1 MNFKKVVSNKS
12 CKKALARDNRLATT
26 KKEMKESRRAQEV
39 ARSKARDN
47 KNYYSCLEVDEDLA
61 VQAEE
66 TVSLQLHGIGTNWFN
81 QAKYHQKKAVLKNL
95 DDHIELQ
102 RIKKE
107 YYACVDVKHEFN
119 ALEKFG
125 PWREAYDLGQRWKA
139 EEHEA
144 LTQQFYEHFQ
154 AWTEYY
160 KSREIGR
167 FIALREKELRAINFG
182 DAHMMESMLVQE
194 GTYAQAD
201 QFITNVLT
209 DYYEAC
215 GRCVSRKSLV
225 KRRFDPVYE
234 DYNREDVSQY
244 LGPYGDRYFY
254 LRCKKSRRSF
264 IRRTRWRI
272 KHYMDRDAFEEA
284 ERFNKQW
291 HEDDTLE
298 CVSLLFVQPIVL
310 SVQGEEEEE
319 KLSLEEELADMSARE
334 RMRFLE
340 ATYGSAPQ
348 ESVEQFA
355 ELDPLSAPA
364 EGSMG
369 RTLMNSFEEA
379 LKTLTGDTKSFVLRA
394 MDVCTALYN
403 LTLATDKKSF
413 FSLLYSAIRT
423 IFKDM
428 NGENVVAF
436 GKKLMCR
443 LSVQAGA
450 KEIWRYIADALS
462 VMWEG
467 VGTWIACPMVDVVLD
482 LINLLAFCGIVPSTT
497 LDLLDNPKYKFF
509 ARKVKREVSG
519 ISDLIGIVIKSCM
532 MAAGVVAMYLENGI
546 LDLYGWSIGSKKEV
560 FADHAALMS
569 ERVEAAYGLLKSNRR
584 APKTRFKCPTQ
595 YTECLDKTID
605 TCTYEMSKSRNIGEK
620 NIYAR
625 MMKELMTVRNEVNM
639 ALRCQE
645 ARVKPFTFSVY
656 GATSSMKSNVATA
669 VWKAIAHEN
678 GLVHDSTNFATVNF
692 KDEYFSEVHQQ
703 EILIMDDFMNEKD
716 TSALKVNPIRILLDW
731 SSNNTVQIPGAAIH
745 EKGVKFCRAK
755 VLGMTCHD
763 REFHAHTMSY
773 QPEAAYRRVEVYIE
787 TIMKPQYRNENG
799 QPSHEKIKADFG
811 PDACFPDIWYFN
823 VWVCQIEGTGWKW
836 VGVGKELMNNAEM
849 EETVRNMSRK
859 HFEVQESIVKKLN
872 NPGGWFCPHDKL
884 TGACALC
891 QAVHVQSKETEEV
904 APEKVELGRIREMM
918 RCATGAQSEKLMAL
932 LYPELIKFESMSE
945 LRARVNRCA
954 GECLQSVIVGDDDDA
969 IRIDITEFV
978 RLFRSKE
985 PFIDG
990 PEPIEIPCEALKD
1003 APLLGVQAQCFEMD
1017 ETLFYEVITW
1027 EELEAIYPEG
1037 TRADILLQHQRKIE
1051 RQYTVDD
1058 VFVTTVFDVYHFEVV
1073 YTIRRSWLNVQG
1085 EEEISDFAEGRAGP
1099 PGFEYTPT
1107 PRAVPD
1113 PPPLPGLE
1121 PSLTCKSDLIREHL
1135 REVYQLGYGL
1145 PVPRD
1150 PIGRFRRHAART
1162 SVDLTITKDTKKVY
1176 YSWFFWQLFSSLKG
1190 FILGSFAL
1198 WMFFPSL
1205 CSAAFTAWTYYRRFG
1220 WRCVW
1225 RLPGIFLYTLYLEWK
1240 GVSRF
1245 LNWGDALSNWLDD
1258 KWMPAN
1264 TRYAISIQRAYEA
1277 GGAVGA
1283 AAAVVSARVRPVSA
1297 LEIHLGKTRAIII
1310 KSALNIAG
1318 YVAAAAA
1325 AFALYRMYRAFKPI
1339 PLLGSGAKTAAK
1351 NTVGKVEAG
1360 EWIITRFGGPAK
1372 SEEMRDLINKI
1383 MDEETI
1389 EDEHFYFIPK
1399 ERMKELIVNSS
1410 EVDYPI
1416 AEKGEHAGGWVT
1428 VNPGKNHIGAKAK
1441 STHPDVLRAQLETN
1455 LRFCTI
1461 SCVHEGKRK
1470 VFRVHA
1476 LAISGCDWII
1486 PSHVILPDVE
1496 DYEFTALVDDKTVA
1510 APHIKGTFSAKYVEE
1525 LEGVDFSIVRLVGS
1539 LPMTNITKFFPIEEK
1554 ADVYAQFFYRDNGD
1568 LKCSTH
1574 RRMPL
1579 STIQSVQNR
1588 GTHYKQMNVCMMQ
1601 QYPIPT
1607 YQGLCGAVWMGGTER
1622 EPFIHSMHICGM
1634 EDAPVGGSSVVT
1646 IGMLNTAFT
1655 RLNARVPQVV
1665 SSGPFPLEI
1674 QARQW
1679 EHTLNPRHFLNFIPE
1694 VEGEVPILD
1703 LVGTHEGHSGK
1714 YSQDIRESL
1723 IAPAL
1728 RHRLDWP
1735 IVHQP
1740 VPHPNSS
1747 RHYQHAMEEL
1757 AYPRN
1762 EFVASIMDKAV
1773 EDFTAKIVDHVSS
1786 IPKLFDM
1793 VRPLPDTAIV
1803 SGIDA
1808 MVGIDKM
1815 NPNTSAGFP
1824 ERGKKGRFFVPGD
1837 PDAPTTVP
1845 MTMDDEHLAL
1855 ANAMENKLASGER
1868 VYAPFTLSVKIEPVK
1883 ITKEYARLFGASNM
1897 VFTFVF
1903 RKYYLSIFRLIQMQP
1918 FHFETALGINCH
1930 SSDWDQMAKFM
1941 EHHDRLIEGDYQTY
1955 DKTMGASVIIH
1966 AFSVLIEIAK
1976 IAGYTERQLMI
1987 MRGIATEVAYPTYEA
2002 RGVLFIAG
2010 GSNPSGHP
2018 GTFIINCFAN
2028 SLFMRYAFYWGM
2040 KQHGVP
2046 LSLSFE
2052 KRFDD
2057 FVNLVTAGDDHLAG
2071 VSPECTW
2078 FDQYVVQAAMA
2089 SVRVGYTDGKKNHVF
2104 ASPFTNIL
2112 EASFVSRGF
2121 RKCSYLK
2128 RWVAPLAIKSLQKS
2142 YMIHNFG
2149 DKCPYTP
2156 SELIALVVEQNEVE
2170 LFFHGEEQFQYYYNA
2185 VRGAMEDAGLS
2196 SWLQPLTTWEQ
2207 VGELVNER
2215 TKPAFYPDLTTQSS
2229 WIEDDEPPKKRSKY
2243 NHVCVIKTIN
2253 GKMSICIRNSFGQ
2266 ITWRG
2271 PSDGPPPSI
2280 QAFTFATTTG
2290 SLSMLYGKIGEI
2302 LATQSNSNN
2311 GMVGSATVMHD
2322 NPSALTWSSSRG
2334 AMPDASREL
2343 YSSGADGLSSY
2354 LERPILIAQVEWGQ
2368 GVTLYQS
2375 FFPLTKYLTSVPI
2388 VRKLQNFQNMMFE
2401 MEIDFEVSA
2410 NPFLYGMLLVNWVPF
2425 PKYDSLLRDRGLIYA
2440 DNVEAS
2446 QRQHLFIDASSSAGG
2461 TLKIPFYWPTEYFNL
2476 VKDNPDDFGYLSI
2489 RQLNPLMHVSGA
2501 NQTVTVYIRA
2511 KLVNIKLHTSTTQLV
2526 GAQRSM
2532 SVQAKDESPDDKL
2545 SSVAT
2550 RVAKVA
2556 GSLTPVLGGYAIATE
2571 QAAGA
2576 AAGILR
2582 AMGLSHPRSK
2592 EMVHRFENRPL
2603 GNMSNYNVPSSAY
2616 TLGIDENNEVTVDS
2630 GVACMSEDEM
2640 SLPFILG
2647 KETFIGTYDWDITN
2661 QAGDVLASH
2670 VVHPYQYM
2678 KVTGV
2683 EEWHCSPMAFMARMF
2698 TYWTG
2703 TIKFRFQIV
2712 CSKWHR
2718 GRLRIIH
2725 DPVLMGV
2732 VDATTWQTNLQSVV
2746 DITDERDFTIEV
2758 KYVQGQLWSATGPLR
2773 TGNPSFK
2780 VGFDYDSTE
2789 LKETNGVLKV
2799 VVMNKL
2805 VIPDDTISA
2814 PCHINV
2820 FASAGMDFEL
2830 AVPKNNLS
2838 NFSIN
2843 QPVVVVAQSI
2853 AATAPEAAF
2862 VTTGPAGSFAF
2873 DSTLNRM
2880 VYSALLA
2887 PVANGYEA
2895 PFYFTEGTSQTG
2907 TITLRN
2913 TGSTALNVAA
2923 NSNGTA
2929 SIANIPAG
2937 GTGDVIIRSS
2947 PTTATGTGSLG
2958 FTLSHD
2964 GTGNVLFRIEAASLP
2979 VVPGYRYQSVVS
2991 NDRVL
2996 RRDGQ
3001 QDATGNPSPPP
3012 TWPVFFNLGG
3022 APTVYWRSTGA
3033 TGLYQAGNN
3042 GAPVRMLTSGP
3053 VRVNDGIYGPTRATS
3068 NHATPKIWYNTP
3080 DQGGGYSNTTFQLSA
3095 DFAAS
3100 TTVRGV
3106 VYDVMFLV
3114 PALTTQAEE
3123 VQDAEIGDPSGTPTQ
3138 AVIHDASTPE
3148 KYPFVYFGEKIIHVR
3163 QILGRPEYHTTYAL
3177 GQGATNALR
3186 RHRIKE
3192 TNIPEYPTV
3201 STTFTAAWTPLYF
3214 IMACYNGWRGSF
3226 RSKYIIN
3233 TNATNMPCFAQLERL
3248 DVGESARVQSFSEL
3262 TDIRTAVGLTQAIVT
3277 RRPLWNGAIITNP
3290 QLANELNAE
3299 FPYYYRYRFRSARPS
3314 QMGGRSTSTD
3324 SHELTVD
3331 MLNATGPVYVDR
3343 YFQPGDDFT
3352 LLNWMGTPVLY

>member
-1 MNFKKVVSNKS
+1 MSRNQ
-12 CKKALARDNRLATT
+12 ARDH
-26 KKEMKESRRAQEV
+26 
-39 ARSKARDN
+39 
-47 KNYYSCLEVDEDLA
+47 KNYYSCLEDFDDLEVQSEDVITMEEHGINPVWVKNVASYAQRKVLYRHAKAYALHHQERNRCIEWNDWYHQHMRDEPYGPFWIALNDGHRMLLAELDLERNRLLERTTREENYITNYDRANFEDLR
-61 VQAEE
+61 
-66 TVSLQLHGIGTNWFN
+66 L
-81 QAKYHQKKAVLKNL
+81 
-95 DDHIELQ
+95 
-102 RIKKE
+102 
-107 YYACVDVKHEFN
+107 
-119 ALEKFG
+119 
-125 PWREAYDLGQRWKA
+125 
-139 EEHEA
+139 
-144 LTQQFYEHFQ
+144 
-154 AWTEYY
+154 
-160 KSREIGR
+160 
-167 FIALREKELRAINFG
+167 KELRALNYSEACWIEGVLTQDGTHKQADRFVNN
-182 DAHMMESMLVQE
+182 LVADYY
-194 GTYAQAD
+194 GTYKGRKFEPRLED
-201 QFITNVLT
+201 FDRVRISYFLS
-209 DYYEAC
+209 YYGFASF
-215 GRCVSRKSLV
+215 GSLQ
-225 KRRFDPVYE
+225 KRVRD
-234 DYNREDVSQY
+234 N
-244 LGPYGDRYFY
+244 LIAA
-254 LRCKKSRRSF
+254 LKSR
-264 IRRTRWRI
+264 I
-272 KHYMDRDAFEEA
+272 KNAMDRLAMIEA
-284 ERFNKQW
+284 EEWNRKW
-291 HEDDTLE
+291 IEEDTIACVNTLFAE
-298 CVSLLFVQPIVL
+298 PIVL
-310 SVQGEEEEE
+310 SVQAEEDELPPTEER
-319 KLSLEEELADMSARE
+319 LSLDEELKDLSARE

-340 ATYGSAPQ
+340 AAYGKTPL
-348 ESVEQFA
+348 EPIDHIFED
-355 ELDPLSAPA
+355 DPLSAPTEA
-364 EGSMG
+364 SMG

-379 LKTLTGDTKSFVLRA
+379 LKTLKGDTKSFVLRA

-403 LTLATDKKSF
+403 LTLATDKTSF

-423 IFKDM
+423 IFKDLS
-428 NGENVVAF
+428 GEKVVAF
-436 GKKLMCR
+436 GKKLMSR

-450 KEIWRYIADALS
+450 QEIWRYIADALS

-532 MAAGVVAMYLENGI
+532 MAAGVVALYLENGV

-584 APKTRFKCPTQ
+584 DPKTRFKCPTQ
-595 YTECLDKTID
+595 YTECLNKTID
-605 TCTYEMSKSRNIGEK
+605 TCTYEMSRSRNVGEK

-656 GATSSMKSNVATA
+656 GATSSMKSTVATA

-703 EILIMDDFMNEKD
+703 EILIMDDFMNERD

-755 VLGMTCHD
+755 VLGLTCHD

-787 TIMKPQYRNENG
+787 TVMKPQYRNENG
-799 QPSHEKIKADFG
+799 QPSYEKIKADFG

-836 VGVGKELMNNAEM
+836 VSVGKELMSNAEM
-849 EETVRNMSRK
+849 EATVRDMSRK
-859 HFEVQESIVKKLN
+859 HFEVQESITQKLN
-872 NPGGWFCPHDKL
+872 NPGGWFCSHGKL
-884 TGACALC
+884 TGACHAC
-891 QAVHVQSKETEEV
+891 QSVKVQSKESEED
-904 APEKVELGRIREMM
+904 APERIELGGVREMM
-918 RCATGAQSEKLMAL
+918 RCATGAQSERLMAL
-932 LYPELIKFESMSE
+932 LYPELIKFASMAE

-954 GECLQSVIVGDDDDA
+954 GECLQSVIPEEGGDGVV
-969 IRIDITEFV
+969 RIDIQEFV

-990 PEPIEIPCEALKD
+990 PTPVEIPCEALKD
-1003 APLLGVQAQCFEMD
+1003 APMLGVQAQCFEMN

-1027 EELEAIYPEG
+1027 EELEVTYPEG
-1037 TRADILLQHQRKIE
+1037 TRTDILLEHQRKLE
-1051 RQYTVDD
+1051 RQYSVDGVVATTAFD
-1058 VFVTTVFDVYHFEVV
+1058 VFHFEVV
-1073 YTIRRSWLNVQG
+1073 FSIRRAWLNVQG
-1085 EEEISDFAEGRAGP
+1085 EEEELAGP
-1099 PGFEYTPT
+1099 PGYEYTPT
-1107 PRAVPD
+1107 PRAIPD
-1113 PPPLPGLE
+1113 PPPLSGLE
-1121 PSLTCKSDLIREHL
+1121 PAFTCKPDVIREHL

-1145 PVPRD
+1145 PVPKD
-1150 PIGRFRRHAART
+1150 PIERYRRSAARE
-1162 SVDLTITKDTKKVY
+1162 SIGVAIGKNPKQIY
-1176 YSWFFWQLFSSLKG
+1176 WSWFLWQLFSSFKG
-1190 FILGSFAL
+1190 LLFSCFAL

-1205 CSAAFTAWTYYRRFG
+1205 CSAAVTAWTYYRRFG
-1220 WRCVW
+1220 WRCIW
-1225 RLPGIFLYTLYLEWK
+1225 KLPGIFLYTMYLEWK
-1240 GVSRF
+1240 GISRY

-1264 TRYAISIQRAYEA
+1264 TRYTLSIQRAYEA

-1283 AAAVVSARVRPVSA
+1283 AAAVVSARVKPVTA
-1297 LEIHLGKTRAIII
+1297 LEIQFGKTRAIII

-1318 YVAAAAA
+1318 YIAAAAA
-1325 AFALYRMYRAFKPI
+1325 AFALYKMYRAFKPI
-1339 PLLGSGAKTAAK
+1339 PLLASAGKTAAK
-1351 NTVGKVEAG
+1351 NTIGKVEAG
-1360 EWIITRFGGPAK
+1360 EWIITKFGGPAK
-1372 SEEMRDLINKI
+1372 TEEMRDLINKI

-1428 VNPGKNHIGAKAK
+1428 VNPGKNHIGSKAK

-1461 SCVHEGKRK
+1461 SCEHEGKRK

-1476 LAISGCDWII
+1476 LAIAGCDWVI
-1486 PSHVILPDVE
+1486 PSHVILPGVE
-1496 DYEFTALVDDKTVA
+1496 DYEFTALVDDKNVA

-1568 LKCSTH
+1568 LKHSTH

-1579 STIQSVQNR
+1579 ATLQSVQNR

-1601 QYPIPT
+1601 QYPITT

-1646 IGMLNTAFT
+1646 IGMLNSAFT
-1655 RLNARVPQVV
+1655 QLNSRVPQVV

-1679 EHTLNPRHFLNFIPE
+1679 EHTLNSRHFLNFIPE

-1773 EDFTAKIVDHVSS
+1773 EDFTAKIVDHVTS

-1855 ANAMENKLASGER
+1855 ADAMEEKLASGER

-1941 EHHDRLIEGDYQTY
+1941 GYHDRLIEGDYQTY

-1976 IAGYTERQLMI
+1976 LAGYTERQLMI

-2040 KQHGVP
+2040 KQHGIP
-2046 LSLSFE
+2046 LTLSFE

-2078 FDQYVVQAAMA
+2078 FDQYVMQAAMA

-2104 ASPFTNIL
+2104 SSPFTNIH

-2121 RKCSYLK
+2121 RQCSLLQ

-2170 LFFHGEEQFQYYYNA
+2170 LFFHGQEQFEYYYEA

-2196 SWLQPLTTWEQ
+2196 SWLQPRTTWEE
-2207 VGELVNER
+2207 VGALVNER
-2215 TKPAFYPDLTTQSS
+2215 TKPAFYPNLSTQAFVT
-2229 WIEDDEPPKKRSKY
+2229 EEAEPPRKKAKVGEPLKFLVMNFMRSKTQIHMESSSGEITAY
-2243 NHVCVIKTIN
+2243 PHG
-2253 GKMSICIRNSFGQ
+2253 GKGLEGIRGVKF
-2266 ITWRG
+2266 TATT
-2271 PSDGPPPSI
+2271 SDG
-2280 QAFTFATTTG
+2280 
-2290 SLSMLYGKIGEI
+2290 LSRLSEYVHKL
-2302 LATQSNSNN
+2302 LAAQNNSTN
-2311 GMVGSATVMHD
+2311 GMMGSANIVHD
-2322 NPSALTWSSSRG
+2322 NPSALAWSSSRG
-2334 AMPDASREL
+2334 TTQDASREN
-2343 YSSGADGLSSY
+2343 YSGDADSLASY
-2354 LERPILIAQVEWGQ
+2354 LERPVLVVAKEWGI
-2368 GVTLYQS
+2368 GVSLYE
-2375 FFPLTKYLTSVPI
+2375 FYYPLQKILDSVP
-2388 VRKLQNFQNMMFE
+2388 VRNKLQNFQNILFE
-2401 MEIDFEVSA
+2401 LELDFEVAS
-2410 NPFLYGMLLVNWVPF
+2410 NPFLYGMLMINWVPYS
-2425 PKYDSLLRDRGLIYA
+2425 KYDGILRDRGLIYE
-2440 DNVEAS
+2440 DNVSAS
-2446 QRQHLFIDASSSAGG
+2446 QRQKLFIDASTSSGG
-2461 TLKIPFYWPTEYFNL
+2461 KMTIPFYWPSNYFNL
-2476 VKDNPDDFGYLSI
+2476 VKDDPTSFGYLSV
-2489 RQLNPLMHVSGA
+2489 RQLNPLMHVSGVD
-2501 NQTVTVYIRA
+2501 QKVTVYIRA
-2511 KLVNIKLHTSTTQLV
+2511 RMINVKLHTSTTQTV
-2526 GAQRSM
+2526 GSQTEM
-2532 SVQAKDESPDDKL
+2532 SVQAKDESPSDKL
-2545 SSVAT
+2545 SDTAT
-2550 RVAKVA
+2550 RVASVA
-2556 GSLTPVLGGYAIATE
+2556 KSLRPVLGGYAIATE
-2571 QAAGA
+2571 AAA
-2576 AAGILR
+2576 SSAAGILR
-2582 AMGLSHPRSK
+2582 AMGLSHPKSK
-2592 EMVHRFENRPL
+2592 EMVHKFENRPL
-2603 GNMSNYNVPSSAY
+2603 GNTSNYNVPSSAL
-2616 TLGIDENNEVTVDS
+2616 TLGLDEQNEVTIDPQ
-2630 GVACMSEDEM
+2630 VASLAEDEM
-2640 SLPFILG
+2640 SLQYIMQ
-2647 KETFIGTYDWDITN
+2647 KECFIGTYDWDITD
-2661 QAGDVLASH
+2661 DVGTILASH
-2670 VVHPYQYM
+2670 RVHPFQFM
-2678 KVTGV
+2678 KNAGLG
-2683 EEWHCSPMAFMARMF
+2683 EWHLSPMAYIARMF
-2698 TYWTG
+2698 QFWTG
-2703 TIKFRFQIV
+2703 TIRFRFQIV

-2718 GRLRIIH
+2718 GRLRIVH
-2725 DPVLMGV
+2725 DPVYIGL
-2732 VDATTWQTNLQSVV
+2732 VDDTTWQTNLQTVV
-2746 DITDERDFTIEV
+2746 DITDERDFTIDV
-2758 KYVQGQLWSATGPLR
+2758 KYVQGQMYCQTGTVSASP
-2773 TGNPSFK
+2773 PSMWK
-2780 VGFDYDSTE
+2780 KSDASDYTPPQLVDA
-2789 LKETNGVLKV
+2789 NGVLKV
-2799 VVMNKL
+2799 VVMNRL
-2805 VIPDDTISA
+2805 VIPDDTVSA

-2820 FASAGMDFEL
+2820 FVSAGPDFEV
-2830 AVPKNNLS
+2830 AVPKADDLGNLTVVKPTAAVGS
-2838 NFSIN
+2838 QTMTSTQAVTSLIVGSGLATAFDATTKRMVSDIPVNPTASTF
-2843 QPVVVVAQSI
+2843 PVVWYNSLGSTHTGTLRLVNTGASSVSLS
-2853 AATAPEAAF
+2853 ATTAGGSS
-2862 VTTGPAGSFAF
+2862 VTTMPPGTATDVVIKADPAQ
-2873 DSTLNRM
+2873 
-2880 VYSALLA
+2880 
-2887 PVANGYEA
+2887 P
-2895 PFYFTEGTSQTG
+2895 TG
-2907 TITLRN
+2907 TA
-2913 TGSTALNVAA
+2913 ALPVQ
-2923 NSNGTA
+2923 
-2929 SIANIPAG
+2929 
-2937 GTGDVIIRSS
+2937 
-2947 PTTATGTGSLG
+2947 
-2958 FTLSHD
+2958 LSHN
-2964 GTGNVLFRIEAASLP
+2964 GTGNIGFRIVGANLP
-2979 VVPGYRYQSVVS
+2979 VRPGYVWQSAIDS
-2991 NDRVL
+2991 SYTYL
-2996 RRDGQ
+2996 KRDGQ
-3001 QDATGNPSPPP
+3001 QDATSNPTPPP
-3012 TWPVFFNLGG
+3012 TYPVFFNLSG
-3022 APTVYWRSTGA
+3022 APTIYWRSTGS
-3033 TGLYQAGNN
+3033 TNLYQPGNN
-3042 GAPVRMLTSGP
+3042 GAPVFFMCKGP
-3053 VRVNDGIYGPTRATS
+3053 VRVNDGIYGPTRATFNNTNPGVVS
-3068 NHATPKIWYNTP
+3068 NLP
-3080 DQGGGYSNTTFQLSA
+3080 DQGSGYSNDTFQLSQ
-3095 DFAAS
+3095 DFATS

-3106 VYDVMFLV
+3106 VYDAMFLV
-3114 PALTTQAEE
+3114 PALTTQADE
-3123 VQDAEIGDPSGTPTQ
+3123 QDEDIANPESPPTQ
-3138 AVIHDASTPE
+3138 AVLHDASVPQQN
-3148 KYPFVYFGEKIIHVR
+3148 PFVYFGERVLHIR
-3163 QILGRPEYHTTYAL
+3163 QMIGRPFYHTSYSLSGNT
-3177 GQGATNALR
+3177 TTMR
-3186 RHRIKE
+3186 RHTLTE
-3192 TNIPEYPTV
+3192 TDIPEYPGV
-3201 STTFTAAWTPLYF
+3201 DGLIAATSVFNLM
-3214 IMACYNGWRGSF
+3214 MACYNGWRGTI
-3226 RSKYIIN
+3226 RSKYVFN
-3233 TNATNMPCFAQLERL
+3233 GVPGSMPILARLER
-3248 DVGESARVQSFSEL
+3248 
-3262 TDIRTAVGLTQAIVT
+3262 RTAGFNTRSQVNADYDITTTAGLAALRTANSSMWGGV
-3277 RRPLWNGAIITNP
+3277 IITNP
-3290 QLANELNAE
+3290 QLANELHAE
-3299 FPYYYRYRFRSARPS
+3299 FPYYYRFRFRNARPS
-3314 QMGGRSTSTD
+3314 KIAGSTRTTNCHSLTTYNMGGGGTI
-3324 SHELTVD
+3324 L
-3331 MLNATGPVYVDR
+3331 LDR
-3343 YFQPGDDFT
+3343 YVQPGEDFT